1 MLPRA
6 CADVL
11 EKERLDTHVDDA
23 AGLLPAAVAGSLP
36 QDRWAS
42 SSAAVSKRGY
52 DIWSQFVVERGSE
65 QLAVALRA
73 LKASASNLKRAW
85 DEVAVE
91 VETETGETKE
101 EKMQV
106 PSAVLPHTLCLLLE
120 TASAV
125 HDVRSPPL
133 ALHGATVQGLVERLG
148 EAVVAVHEQLSDDAL
163 GESSAVAGN
172 LS

>member
-1 MLPRA
+1 M
-6 CADVL
+6 
-11 EKERLDTHVDDA
+11 
-23 AGLLPAAVAGSLP
+23 
-36 QDRWAS
+36 
-42 SSAAVSKRGY
+42 
-52 DIWSQFVVERGSE
+52 
-65 QLAVALRA
+65 
-73 LKASASNLKRAW
+73 
-85 DEVAVE
+85 AVE

-106 PSAVLPHTLCLLLE
+106 PSAVLPHTLCLLLD